1 MGVFGRVGI
10 SIQKKKLAMTF
21 EFELDLNEAK
31 VIFSEELRIFC
42 VIKTKYMYLRMC
54 NRQSISSLFSRDG
67 LKIWSFMILL
77 LGGRLAMCCVVDLFV
92 ENIVLMEELQLILVN
107 DRQFVHSFFTWMAV
121 MLGWATMP
129 VGGMDNLSSRFLKT
143 YANSGV
149 IVYFSSLL
157 TWTLK
162 EKCGFRV

>member
-1 MGVFGRVGI
+1 
-10 SIQKKKLAMTF
+10 
-21 EFELDLNEAK
+21 
-31 VIFSEELRIFC
+31 
-42 VIKTKYMYLRMC
+42 
-54 NRQSISSLFSRDG
+54 
-67 LKIWSFMILL
+67 
-77 LGGRLAMCCVVDLFV
+77 
-92 ENIVLMEELQLILVN
+92 
-107 DRQFVHSFFTWMAV
+107 MAV